1 MFKPQNTSTASST
14 NYKTYIQYPD
24 PNQENNVGVAEIEVC
39 QCEDELNFYLRPKN
53 SNIEYSFYKDED
65 GKYRSSDETIIEFD
79 DEGNE
84 YEIAKPVTNKSLIEA
99 FEVALNYFEE
109 DEDKDINYIIF

>member
-39 QCEDELNFYLRPKN
+39 QCEDELNFYLRPKK
-53 SNIEYSFYKDED
+53 F
-65 GKYRSSDETIIEFD
+65 
-79 DEGNE
+79 
-84 YEIAKPVTNKSLIEA
+84 
-99 FEVALNYFEE
+99 
-109 DEDKDINYIIF
+109 